1 MKKYFL
7 TLVRLFIGLFLYAV
21 GIVFTINANLGL
33 SPWDVFHQGLSK
45 LSGITM
51 GQASIIIGIVIVILD
66 WILGEKVG
74 LGTVCNML
82 FIGIFMDLLMLNNLV
97 PIFHNIIARIIMMA
111 LGMFIIGIATYFYI
125 GAGLGSGP
133 RDGLMVA
140 LTKRSSKSVR
150 FIRNCIE
157 FTVLVVGYFLGGTV
171 GFGTLIMVIGGGYFV
186 QFAFK
191 IFKFDVKKV
200 EHKFIND
207 YIKIIK
213 ELLSQNKEDAS
224 IDRILCMLSRYHD
237 AATDRWDYLE
247 FNYKSNSSLAALC
260 FALMRVKEVLK

>member
-1 MKKYFL
+1 MKKSLL
-7 TLVRLFIGLFLYAV
+7 TLLRLFIGLFLYAV

-33 SPWDVFHQGLSK
+33 SPWDVFHQGISK

-51 GQASIIIGIVIVILD
+51 GQASITAGLMIVILD
-66 WILGEKVG
+66 WVLGEKVG
-74 LGTVCNML
+74 LGTILNML

-97 PIFHNIIARIIMMA
+97 PIFNNIIARVIMMFF
-111 LGMFIIGIATYFYI
+111 GMFIIGIASYFYI

-133 RDGLMVA
+133 RDGLMVS
-140 LTKRSSKSVR
+140 LTKKTGKSVR
-150 FIRNCIE
+150 FVRNFIE

-171 GFGTLIMVIGGGYFV
+171 GLGTLIMVIGGGYFV

-200 EHKFIND
+200 QHKFIDD

-213 ELLSQNKEDAS
+213 D
-224 IDRILCMLSRYHD
+224 MLTEKKKD
-237 AATDRWDYLE
+237 
-247 FNYKSNSSLAALC
+247 SS
-260 FALMRVKEVLK
+260 VS

>member
-1 MKKYFL
+1 MKKSLL
-7 TLVRLFIGLFLYAV
+7 TLLRLFIGLFLYAV

-33 SPWDVFHQGLSK
+33 SPWDVFHQGISK

-51 GQASIIIGIVIVILD
+51 GQASITAGLMIVILD
-66 WILGEKVG
+66 WVLGEKVG
-74 LGTVCNML
+74 LGTILNML

-97 PIFHNIIARIIMMA
+97 PIFNNIIARIIMMF
-111 LGMFIIGIATYFYI
+111 LGMFIIGIASYFYI

-133 RDGLMVA
+133 RDGLMVS
-140 LTKRSSKSVR
+140 LTKKTGKSVR
-150 FIRNCIE
+150 FVRNFIE

-200 EHKFIND
+200 QHKFIDD

-213 ELLSQNKEDAS
+213 D
-224 IDRILCMLSRYHD
+224 ML
-237 AATDRWDYLE
+237 TDKKKD
-247 FNYKSNSSLAALC
+247 SS
-260 FALMRVKEVLK
+260 VS